1 MSRNLTRRRYVSL
14 QVSRTTDRL
23 RGTSSTVGPT
33 GAGRQQLVDGV
44 RLVARNRLL
53 SGHLP
58 REPPTFTRAGPPEG
72 TERCAVCDELITAP
86 LVFRLRFAN
95 ETTLHFHGR
104 CHDAWVAERQALE
117 RP

>member
-1 MSRNLTRRRYVSL
+1 
-14 QVSRTTDRL
+14 
-23 RGTSSTVGPT
+23 
-33 GAGRQQLVDGV
+33 
-44 RLVARNRLL
+44 
-53 SGHLP
+53 
-58 REPPTFTRAGPPEG
+58 
-72 TERCAVCDELITAP
+72 VCDELITAP